1 MENFRFLL
9 SGFSVLFTGQNILV
23 ACLGALLGIFVGAM
37 PGIGS
42 LAGVALLMPLTYGMN
57 PTTAIVLLCTLYYA
71 CMFGGSYS
79 AILLNIPGD
88 SPAIMTT
95 LDGYPM
101 AKKGKAGKALMTA
114 NMSSFVGGFIGMVIL
129 AYSANGLARLGLK
142 FGAAEMTTL
151 LLLALTS
158 ITWLIG
164 ENPIKG
170 LVATF
175 IGALLTCIGT
185 DPINASIRLT
195 FGNIYLLG
203 GLPFTPLVIGA
214 VGFSQVIDLV
224 TTKDGESVTEEKLSV
239 KDNFLTKHE
248 WKRILPVCLRNGVL
262 GTIVGIL
269 PGAGATSA
277 SMVGYTVQKTMFK
290 SEEPLGEGAIE
301 GIASCESANN
311 AACAGCFAP
320 LLALGIPGSS
330 TGSVLLGG
338 LMMWGLQ
345 PGPLL
350 FTNNP
355 DFAWGCIASLFFAN
369 IFALLCGLLLVPIL
383 SKVICVPNGI
393 LVPVVTVICIAGS
406 YSCTRTIYGVVVM
419 FIAGVVCYLLVK
431 HKYPLAP
438 LLLSFVLTPMLETY
452 MRRAFATSAGKVS
465 VFWSSPIAAVCLAIF
480 VIILLSPI
488 VRLEIAKIKKSK

>member
-1 MENFRFLL
+1 MNNFELLL
-9 SGFSVLFTGQNILV
+9 SGFDVLFTGQTILV
-23 ACLGALLGIFVGAM
+23 ACLGAILGIFVGAM

-42 LAGVALLMPLTYGMN
+42 LAGVALLLPLTYGMDA
-57 PTTAIVLLCTLYYA
+57 TTAIVLLCTLYYA

-101 AKKGKAGKALMTA
+101 AKKGRAGKALMTA
-114 NMSSFVGGFIGMVIL
+114 NMASFVGGLIGMLIL
-129 AYSANGLARLGLK
+129 ASTAVGLAKFGLK
-142 FGAAEMTTL
+142 FGSAEMTTL

-158 ITWLIG
+158 VTWLIG

-170 LVATF
+170 LVATL
-175 IGALLTCIGT
+175 IGALLTCLGT
-185 DPINASIRLT
+185 DPINASMRLT
-195 FGNIYLLG
+195 FHNIYLIG
-203 GLPFTPLVIGA
+203 GISFTPLVIGA

-224 TTKDGESVTEEKLSV
+224 TAKDGQKVTSENLSM
-239 KDNFLTKHE
+239 KNNILTKHE
-248 WKRILPVCLRNGVL
+248 WKRILPICLRNGVV

-269 PGAGATSA
+269 PGAGATTA
-277 SMVGYTVQKTMFK
+277 SMVGYTVQKKIFK

-311 AACAGCFAP
+311 AACAGSFAT

-350 FTNNP
+350 FTTNA

-369 IFALLCGLLLVPIL
+369 IFALLCGLLLVPVL
-383 SKVICVPNGI
+383 SRVICVPNGI
-393 LVPVVTVICIAGS
+393 LVPVITMICIAGS
-406 YSCTRTIYGVVVM
+406 YSCTRSMYGVVIM
-419 FIAGVVCYLLVK
+419 FISGVVCYVLVK
-431 HKYPLAP
+431 HKYPMAP
-438 LLLSFVLTPMLETY
+438 LLLAFVLTPMLETY
-452 MRRAFATSAGKVS
+452 MRRAFATSAGHIS
-465 VFWSSPIAAVCLAIF
+465 VFWSSPIAAVCLGIF
-480 VIILLSPI
+480 IVLLLSPI
-488 VRLEIAKIKKSK
+488 VRMTIARIKKQ